1 MQCLVATVTVSIT
14 SRTAFGVWNY
24 NREMGMHNE
33 LVAAVGTFTQV
44 SGGCTARLNESY
56 VFEDCYSCSIQ
67 CSPKPSC
74 FCEVHSVYELSVNSA
89 AGFETGFVY
98 RSEVLDGSRQATGT
112 CTAEAAPSAETES
125 RDCWYSGDPSANAN
139 AWIACGS
146 PGCFKLRNPGLLTAA
161 GPTVETPW
169 IFVAISAALL
179 LLCILVVG
187 PCCCPAMFATCG
199 MTCLMDV
206 DESSEAGTEK

>member
-1 MQCLVATVTVSIT
+1 MQCLVATVTVGII

-24 NREMGMHNE
+24 NREMGMHSE
-33 LVAAVGTFTQV
+33 LVAAVGTFTQI

-56 VFEDCYSCSIQ
+56 VFEDCYSCSSQ
-67 CSPKPSC
+67 CGTPSC
-74 FCEVHSVYELSVNSA
+74 HCEVHSVYEVSVNGA
-89 AGFETGFVY
+89 AGFEIGFAY
-98 RSEVLDGSRQATGT
+98 RSEVLDGSRQDTGT

-169 IFVAISAALL
+169 IFVAISAVLL

-206 DESSEAGTEK
+206 ESSEAGTEK